1 MKSQFRAHRMAVLL
15 QLLPELQRTGQ
26 HDVQQGHGILMPE
39 GLESDNAVPSLP
51 AWINGSYVDVSKQR
65 TPPPSSKEVTCVV
78 PQPHTP
84 TASPSTSNATTTGN
98 GSSSLGTQPGNV
110 ATGSGVNDS
119 TVYSTALSVTI
130 AIGCSLLILNVLT
143 FAGLYYRRDRRRQQ
157 FAQHQQQQSSSM
169 QHSVSDLSH
178 SMLTSNGSIMRS
190 HTPAAETDC
199 ETIFLQTPSS
209 SSCNGTGTILKSSTS
224 TGVLV
229 NSSAGGLASNS
240 GLGPIIG
247 GTLQRQ
253 RCCDYA
259 AAGSSSGME
268 MGSQSERALLDVR
281 YDPSSPIPP
290 DKDFLWINNPG
301 HADVAFRRIV

>member
-1 MKSQFRAHRMAVLL
+1 MKSQYRAHRMAVLL

-26 HDVQQGHGILMPE
+26 HDVQQGHGILSPE
-39 GLESDNAVPSLP
+39 GLESNGPGASPSLP
-51 AWINGSYVDVSKQR
+51 AWVNGSYVDVTKQR
-65 TPPPSSKEVTCVV
+65 TPPSTKEVTCVV

-98 GSSSLGTQPGNV
+98 GSSSLATQTGNV
-110 ATGSGVNDS
+110 ASGVSGGDS

-157 FAQHQQQQSSSM
+157 FAQQSGSM
-169 QHSVSDLSH
+169 QRSVSDMSH
-178 SMLTSNGSIMRS
+178 SILTSNGSIMRS
-190 HTPAAETDC
+190 HTPGETDC

-209 SSCNGTGTILKSSTS
+209 SCNGSGTILKGSI
-224 TGVLV
+224 GGP
-229 NSSAGGLASNS
+229 SAAVAGAMGG
-240 GLGPIIG
+240 G

-253 RCCDYA
+253 QQRCCDYVP
-259 AAGSSSGME
+259 AGPTVE
-268 MGSQSERALLDVR
+268 MGATSERVLLDVR

-290 DKDFLWINNPG
+290 DKDFL
-301 HADVAFRRIV
+301 